1 MTESGSSVPEPS
13 FAQLLRRYREEA
25 GLSQNA
31 LARTAGMSPTSLNRL
46 ERERQ
51 GLPRQTTVIRLIRA
65 LGWSLTD
72 ERAAALLAAAGYR
85 SREDLALGA
94 VLESPLRIQVRRGR
108 EARLVL
114 RPTLKQLKAALLRA
128 VEHVAELEEIVDEL
142 EEDER

>member
-1 MTESGSSVPEPS
+1 MTESGPAMPDSS
-13 FAQLLRRYREEA
+13 FAQLLRHYREEA
-25 GLSQNA
+25 GWSQNA
-31 LARTAGMSPTSLNRL
+31 LARAAGMSPTSLNRL
-46 ERERQ
+46 ERAKQ

-72 ERAAALLAAAGYR
+72 ARAEALLAAAGYR

-94 VLESPLRIQVRRGR
+94 AFESPLRSQVRRGG
-108 EARLVL
+108 EARLAM

-142 EEDER
+142 DEDE